1 MFSKVLLVTCS
12 DSKPFS
18 WMCIDELICTGTGQQ
33 NLEAGLDLGFGFR
46 GADCDRSDRL
56 SQLILLKIKWV
67 LQH

>member
-46 GADCDRSDRL
+46 GADCDRL
-56 SQLILLKIKWV
+56 SQLILLKIKRV